1 MKGQLHQKIHVAIA
15 TKGRPKVLKETLA
28 MLGRQT
34 RKPDSVLVAPAQPA
48 DLAGIHLLTE
58 GCRHVVGPAGLCAQR
73 NSILSELVKEDV
85 QDIVVFF
92 DDDYFPCKDYLAA
105 VERAFVEEPDIVMT
119 TGALIAD
126 GIKGPGISVASGRA
140 LVEQAEWVA
149 KVTGRRVIVYNGYG
163 CNMAFRLAPVLQG
176 MRFDERLPQ
185 YGWLEDVDFSR
196 RLAPYG
202 RIVKLP
208 DARGVHLGTKSGRTP
223 GIRLGYSQIAN
234 PLYLVK
240 KGTLTPRKAFL
251 QMSRNFAMNCL
262 RSFRPE
268 AYIDRRGR
276 LCGNFIGLVDAA
288 NRREDPEKV
297 NSFV

>member
-1 MKGQLHQKIHVAIA
+1 MKEQRRQKIHVAIA
-15 TKGRPKVLKETLA
+15 TMGRPKVLKETLA

-34 RKPDSVLVAPAQPA
+34 RKPDSVLIAPARPA
-48 DLAGIHLLTE
+48 DLAGIDLVTQ
-58 GCRHVVGPAGLCAQR
+58 GCRHVIGPMGLCSQR
-73 NSILSELVKEDV
+73 NSILRELVHEDV
-85 QDIVVFF
+85 HDIVVFF
-92 DDDYFPCKDYLAA
+92 DDDYFPCRDYLAA
-105 VERAFVEEPDIVMT
+105 VERAFMEEPDIVMT
-119 TGALIAD
+119 TGAVIAD
-126 GIKGPGISVASGRA
+126 GIKGPGISVVSGRA
-140 LVEQAEWVA
+140 LVERAEWVA
-149 KVTGRRVIVYNGYG
+149 KVVGPRIAVYNGYG
-163 CNMAFRLAPVLQG
+163 CNMAFRLAPIRRG
-176 MRFDERLPQ
+176 MCFDERLPQ

-208 DARGVHLGTKSGRTP
+208 DARGVHLGTKSGRAP

-240 KGTLTPRKAFL
+240 KGTLTPGKAFL

-276 LCGNFIGLVDAA
+276 LYGNLIGLVDAA
-288 NRREDPEKV
+288 NRREYPEKI